1 MDLYASGALHEIFVD
16 LVELSEKSQI
26 ENEPELSVPY
36 LHLDSFVPQDSP
48 NSRLKKILHALLGLL
63 WKYVQSVFH
72 VFDRNRVCLELEG
85 ILWRL
90 TLL

>member
-16 LVELSEKSQI
+16 LIELSEKIKI

-36 LHLDSFVPQDSP
+36 LHLDSFVPQVSP
-48 NSRLKKILHALLGLL
+48 NSRLKKILHALLGFL
-63 WKYVQSVFH
+63 WGCIQSVFH
-72 VFDRNRVCLELEG
+72 ISDRNRVCWKLED